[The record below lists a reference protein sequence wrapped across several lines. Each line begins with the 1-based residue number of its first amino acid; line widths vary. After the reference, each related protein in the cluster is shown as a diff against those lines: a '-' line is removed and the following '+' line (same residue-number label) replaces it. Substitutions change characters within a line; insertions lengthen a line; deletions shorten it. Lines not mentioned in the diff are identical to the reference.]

1 MNSHPPNPSPR
12 GALSRRN
19 LLRGGAAAGG
29 LGLVAATAGCGSP
42 LAAGLAGT
50 PLNPGT
56 VTFWNLFGGGDGAR
70 LLLMLDEYRKQQGS
84 PDSLV
89 AATFAWGNPYY
100 TKVSLATLGNK
111 PPDVA
116 VAHLTR
122 ASNLAAAGLLEPI
135 TDETLALVG
144 LEVED
149 FTPAAW
155 EAASFEGQSYAIPM
169 DTHPWVLFYGTE
181 VCQQAGLLGA
191 DGKLARIQGLEAW
204 EAALTAAKET
214 TGRYGAAT
222 ASVGD
227 DSNCWR
233 FVNTLYS
240 QREGAAPLMSEEG
253 QEITMDDDL
262 MVDTLGAIQRWTDT
276 GLMPKV
282 VDVPGAELM
291 LSQGETAFFMNGE
304 WEITT
309 LQSIEGLDFSMAAF
323 PQLYEKPAAHADSHA
338 FVLPKMDRDADQL
351 ERAMGFVH
359 SMLEQGMTWAE
370 GGHVPT
376 YLPIFDSEEYKT
388 LEPQADYAETATY
401 ASYDPAAWYS
411 GSGSNFETVTGSQ
424 IGLVMQGL
432 STPEAAVARIRSQL
446 ETYARTANPL

>member
-1 MNSHPPNPSPR
+1 M
-12 GALSRRN
+12 
-19 LLRGGAAAGG
+19 LRGGAAAGG

>member
-1 MNSHPPNPSPR
+1 MNSHPPGPRSPF
-12 GALSRRN
+12 SRRS
-19 LLRGGAAAGG
+19 LLRGGLAAGG
-29 LGLVAATAGCGSP
+29 LGLAAATAGCGSP
-42 LAAGLAGT
+42 LAAGLVGT
-50 PLNPGT
+50 QLNPGT

-70 LLLMLDEYRKQQGS
+70 LQIMLDEYRKQQGS
-84 PDSLV
+84 ADSLV

-116 VAHLTR
+116 VSHLTR
-122 ASNLAAAGLLEPI
+122 ATNLAAAGLLEPI

-144 LEVED
+144 LKVED
-149 FTPAAW
+149 FTPKAW
-155 EAASFEGQSYAIPM
+155 EAATFDGQSYAIPM
-169 DTHPWVLFYGTE
+169 DTHPWVLFYNTD
-181 VCQQAGLLGA
+181 VCQQAGLLGS
-191 DGKLARIQGLEAW
+191 DGKLTKIEGLEAW
-204 EAALTAAKET
+204 EAALTAAKQT
-214 TGRYGAAT
+214 TGTYGAAT

-240 QREGAAPLMSEEG
+240 QRDGAQPLMSEEG
-253 QEITMDDDL
+253 QEITMDDAL
-262 MVDTLGAIQRWTDT
+262 MVDTLATIQRWTSS

-282 VDVPGAELM
+282 VDTPGAELA
-291 LSQGETAFFMNGE
+291 LSQGQSAFFMNGE

-309 LQSIEGLDFSMAAF
+309 LQSIEGLKFSMAAF

-338 FVLPKMDRDADQL
+338 FVLPRMDRDADQL
-351 ERAMGFVH
+351 KRAMGFVH

-376 YLPIFDSEEYKT
+376 YLPIFESQQYET

-424 IGLVMQGL
+424 IGLVLQGL
-432 STPEAAVARIRSQL
+432 TTPEAATASIRSQL